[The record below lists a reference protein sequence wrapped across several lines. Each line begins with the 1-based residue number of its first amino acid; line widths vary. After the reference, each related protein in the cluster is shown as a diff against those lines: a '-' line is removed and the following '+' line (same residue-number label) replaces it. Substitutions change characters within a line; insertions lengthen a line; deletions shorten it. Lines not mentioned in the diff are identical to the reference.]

1 MNGDTN
7 GNGNGNGNN
16 KLIWYIL
23 GLFGSLIGIIILV
36 GINKIGSID
45 DRLRETEVKVAALT
59 ENMVQQKE
67 GTSLARTTQLDA
79 VTKFAELNA
88 KISSAELGIKLL
100 NDRYT
105 TMSERL
111 LAINQRL
118 DKVPLNHSELK

>member
-1 MNGDTN
+1 MNGDT
-7 GNGNGNGNN
+7 NGNGNGNN

-45 DRLRETEVKVAALT
+45 DRLRETEVRVAALT

-88 KISSAELGIKLL
+88 KISSTELSIKLL

-118 DKVPLNHSELK
+118 DKVPLNHTELK

>member
-1 MNGDTN
+1 MNGDT
-7 GNGNGNGNN
+7 NGNGNGNN

-45 DRLRETEVKVAALT
+45 DRLRETEVRVAALT

-88 KISSAELGIKLL
+88 KISSTELSIKLL